1 MKNATIRCTIN
12 KTSYGSIFLMERR
25 ALMAKSENQKQKLF
39 RILEILMRYTDED
52 HGLTINEIISRLE
65 EYGISAERKSLYSDF
80 ATLEELG
87 FSVVRLYGN
96 PPGYTLAER
105 IFELPEL
112 KPLDDAIQSPKFITA
127 EKSFEII
134 EKLKIFA
141 GSRAGELSRQ
151 VYVKDRVKTE
161 NSTSLYTIDLI
172 HNAVK
177 ENLRINF
184 AYFDYNVDKKRYLR
198 HDGKRYVVSPKALI
212 WSNDNY
218 YLVGFDEESGI
229 LKNFRVDKMHRAQI
243 MPEEASINSD
253 IYRLNPADY
262 SKKSFSMFGGREE
275 LVTLEAKE
283 NLAGVVIDRFGK
295 GVTFIKCE
303 FGFRFSVRVMVS
315 PTFFAWV
322 MGFGKNMRIVEP
334 VSTREK
340 IKQMLKE
347 IAKNYK

>member
-1 MKNATIRCTIN
+1 
-12 KTSYGSIFLMERR
+12 
-25 ALMAKSENQKQKLF
+25 MAKSENQKQKLF
-39 RILEILMRYTDED
+39 RILEILMRNTDED

-80 ATLEELG
+80 AVLEELG

-96 PPGYTLAER
+96 PPSYTLAER
-105 IFELPEL
+105 IFEMPEL
-112 KPLDDAIQSPKFITA
+112 KLLVDAIQSSKFITA
-127 EKSFEII
+127 EKSFEMI
-134 EKLKIFA
+134 EKLKLFA

-172 HNAVK
+172 HTAIK
-177 ENLRINF
+177 ENVRITF
-184 AYFDYNVDKKRYLR
+184 AYFDYNVEKKRYLR
-198 HDGKRYVVSPKALI
+198 HDGKKYSVSPKALI

-218 YLVGFDEESGI
+218 YLVGFDEDAGHI
-229 LKNFRVDKMHRAQI
+229 KNFRVDKMYKTQI
-243 MPEEASINSD
+243 LLEEASITSD
-253 IYRLNPADY
+253 FYRLNPADY

-283 NLAGVVIDRFGK
+283 SLAGVVIDRFGRST
-295 GVTFIKCE
+295 TFIKTA
-303 FGFRFSVRVMVS
+303 FGFRFSVRVIVS

-322 MGFGKNMRIVEP
+322 MGFCEDMRIIEP
-334 VSTREK
+334 LSVRGEMK
-340 IKQMLKE
+340 DMLNK